1 MRLLIGRH
9 TRWSATGSAVYGF
22 VSSFCSSYSFVFFL
36 AEWVHFQFLGLCHS
50 NATCSVLACRWQW
63 HNNNISSGKRCGN
76 KAKPLILSFYC
87 IPGVFCLG
95 ARWITIHSEPL
106 AKTTRENVKVSNNLF
121 QSASR
126 TATVVL
132 VSLPPA
138 FNQCFLLL
146 FKNKSLYGS
155 ASAFLLF
162 ICKSDAS
169 DSGVQIQL
177 FWEKRCK
184 TLKKTTLDAKA
195 GGFLTSEGKHCI
207 VIAGFCFLPCPLL
220 PAFF

>member
-9 TRWSATGSAVYGF
+9 TRWSATDSAVYGF
-22 VSSFCSSYSFVFFL
+22 VSLFCSSYSLYSWQSVC
-36 AEWVHFQFLGLCHS
+36 ASNFLGCATVMPPAVCWPSVDTGIVITHFLIQVIWQQDKASYNILPLHS
-50 NATCSVLACRWQW
+50 LYVL
-63 HNNNISSGKRCGN
+63 I
-76 KAKPLILSFYC
+76 
-87 IPGVFCLG
+87 G

-106 AKTTRENVKVSNNLF
+106 AKTTRENVKDSKNLF
-121 QSASR
+121 QSMSR
-126 TATVVL
+126 PATVVL

-169 DSGVQIQL
+169 DSTV
-177 FWEKRCK
+177 
-184 TLKKTTLDAKA
+184 
-195 GGFLTSEGKHCI
+195 
-207 VIAGFCFLPCPLL
+207 
-220 PAFF
+220 